1 MKDAPDLVQVGG
13 ITPVHCVIGAQ
24 SLSWGNAG
32 PFVQSHP
39 PPLLPQSAEPP
50 LLLPLSE
57 EPPLPLSKLLR
68 A

>member
-1 MKDAPDLVQVGG
+1 MWFRSGHH
-13 ITPVHCVIGAQ
+13 PVHCVIGAR
-24 SLSWGNAG
+24 SLSWGNG
-32 PFVQSHP
+32 GECVQSHS

-50 LLLPLSE
+50 FLLPLPE